1 MNNNTEKPNIED
13 LEGLEEMVPVVE
25 SRDPIVVGITHGDLN
40 GVGYEVILKSLNNK
54 EITELLIPV
63 IYGSAKI
70 AVYFQRRLAL
80 EEFTFNSATSAAQI
94 NKKRINIVNITN
106 QEIKIESGKS
116 SQQSGELAVMAL
128 EQAVQDIKKGLLEVV
143 VTAPINKDN
152 TQQAQFNFPGHTEFF
167 ANHFG
172 IKSEDCLM
180 FMIHDKLRIGLVTN
194 HLPVN
199 KIAAALNKDLIIRK
213 IRTMNQSLQRDF
225 RVVKPKIAVLALNP
239 HAGDNG
245 FLGDEEKNIIEP
257 AISHCYDKGVM
268 VYGPFA
274 ADGFFG
280 AGKQY
285 CFDGILSM
293 YHDQGL
299 APFKTLSDSAGVNF
313 TAGLP
318 IVRTSPAH
326 GTAYDIAGKGEA
338 APTSMMEAMFLA
350 CDIYRNRKAYNQMY
364 ENPLKVGLAKEII
377 GEEKVDETIDP
388 FAEDL

>member
-1 MNNNTEKPNIED
+1 MNNNTENPILED
-13 LEGLEEMVPVVE
+13 LEGIEEIVPVVD
-25 SRDPIVVGITHGDLN
+25 SRDPIIVGITHGDLN
-40 GVGYEVILKSLNNK
+40 GVGYEVILKSLNSR

-80 EEFTFNSATSAAQI
+80 EDFTFNSVTSAAQI

-116 SQQSGELAVMAL
+116 SQQSGELAVLAL

-167 ANHFG
+167 ADHFG

-180 FMIHDKLRIGLVTN
+180 FMIHDGLRIGLVTN
-194 HLPVN
+194 HLPVR
-199 KIAAALNKDLIIRK
+199 KITSVLNKELIVRK
-213 IRTMNQSLQRDF
+213 IKVMNHSLQRDF
-225 RVVKPKIAVLALNP
+225 RVVKPRIAVLALNP

-245 FLGDEEKNIIEP
+245 FLGDEENHIIEP
-257 AISHCYDKGVM
+257 AIRHCYDKGIM

-274 ADGFFG
+274 TDGFFG
-280 AGKQY
+280 SGKQHY
-285 CFDGILSM
+285 FDGILSM

-299 APFKTLSDSAGVNF
+299 APFKTLSDGAGVNF

-338 APTSMMEAMFLA
+338 SSTSMQEAMFLA
-350 CDIYRNRKAYNQMY
+350 CDIYRNRKNYDQLY
-364 ENPLKVGLAKEII
+364 ENPLKIGLAKEII
-377 GEEKVDETIDP
+377 GEAKVDETIDP